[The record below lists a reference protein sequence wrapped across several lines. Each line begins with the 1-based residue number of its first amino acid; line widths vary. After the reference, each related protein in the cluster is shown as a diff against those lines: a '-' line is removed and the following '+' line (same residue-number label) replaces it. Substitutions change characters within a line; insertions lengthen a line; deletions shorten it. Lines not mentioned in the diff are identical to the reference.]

1 MLALTQK
8 LAAPSKFMKLIF
20 CCCKGECKNIYG
32 YIDYNLH
39 CTVYSDVQRVQWGKL
54 DQFPEET
61 DEAYDVDDEL
71 NVDYRFKINNN
82 EF

>member
-1 MLALTQK
+1 MLKLMQK
-8 LAAPSKFMKLIF
+8 LAAPSKFLKLIF

-39 CTVYSDVQRVQWGKL
+39 CTVMCKECNGENWINFKKKL
-54 DQFPEET
+54 MKHIML
-61 DEAYDVDDEL
+61 DDEF
-71 NVDYRFKINNN
+71 NVDYRLKINNN